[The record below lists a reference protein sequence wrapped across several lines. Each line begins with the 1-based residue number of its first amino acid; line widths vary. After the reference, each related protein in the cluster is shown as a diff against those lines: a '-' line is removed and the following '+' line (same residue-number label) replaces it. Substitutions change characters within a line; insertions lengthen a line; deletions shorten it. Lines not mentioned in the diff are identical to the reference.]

1 MPSRKTGLVD
11 TLNSSFNGFVNNV
24 DFAVASI
31 LTLILLITL
40 KDRISH
46 ELTTLFVFLL
56 SAILI
61 QLAVHDVL
69 ISVLGAFLVATVY
82 NVRKVSEETFETFK
96 QENVKLGAIVE
107 KLESGKDKLDGER
120 FVSDADMEAF
130 LQEELGD
137 DDSND
142 AKTRRENLKADKMS
156 PGEAQRELFKLIDV
170 GSQLQEHMKQMVPG
184 LKKAGKVMQ
193 MLKGMKNV

>member
-1 MPSRKTGLVD
+1 MPSRKTGLID
-11 TLNSSFNGFVNNV
+11 TINSAFNGFVNNV

-31 LTLILLITL
+31 LTLILLLTF
-40 KDRISH
+40 KDRIAH

-56 SAILI
+56 STILI

-69 ISVLGAFLVATVY
+69 ISVLGAFLIASIY
-82 NVRKVSEETFETFK
+82 NIRKIGEETFETFK
-96 QENVKLGAIVE
+96 QENEKLGAIVE
-107 KLESGKDKLDGER
+107 KLESENEKLGGSG
-120 FVSDADMEAF
+120 VVTDADMEAF
-130 LQEELGD
+130 MKEELGD